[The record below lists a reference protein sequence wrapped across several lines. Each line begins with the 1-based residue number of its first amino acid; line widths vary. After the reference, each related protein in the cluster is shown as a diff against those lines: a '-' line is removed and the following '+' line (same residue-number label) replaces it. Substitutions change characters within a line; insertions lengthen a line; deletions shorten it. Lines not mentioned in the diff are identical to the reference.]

1 MTKQMQMFV
10 MLGLGGAVAWLCYRN
25 YQMKKNAEAAS
36 LAAQDAAALS
46 ANGEKDL
53 ATTAALQ
60 AAELSMK
67 ANPRYVSPPGGW
79 GAAAEARAAYA
90 LA

>member
-46 ANGEKDL
+46 ANGAKDL
-53 ATTAALQ
+53 ATLAAEQ
-60 AAELSMK
+60 SAELS
-67 ANPRYVSPPGGW
+67 NPRYISPPGGW
-79 GAAAEARAAYA
+79 GSAAELRAAYV
-90 LA
+90 LGQ